1 MNKSIFFNEIWLV
14 YPTIFS
20 AAPRQQGSSVLRVAV
35 ALRRFEERS
44 AKGTMPPFPPRSGVE
59 VVQGVAGAASRMSV
73 DIVGWPRTSQNAKN
87 PELFLGFCL

>member
-1 MNKSIFFNEIWLV
+1 MNKSNFFYGILLV

-59 VVQGVAGAASRMSV
+59 VVQGVAGAAPGMSV
-73 DIVGWPRTSQNAKN
+73 DIVDQEPAKNAKN
-87 PELFLGFCL
+87 PERFLGFCL